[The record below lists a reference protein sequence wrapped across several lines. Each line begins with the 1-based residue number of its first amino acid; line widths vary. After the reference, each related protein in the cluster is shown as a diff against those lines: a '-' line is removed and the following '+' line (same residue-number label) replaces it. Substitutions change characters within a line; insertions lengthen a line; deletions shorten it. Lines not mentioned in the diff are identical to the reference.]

1 MTGISVDM
9 VLMLYQKRMRLSM
22 DDAELKLLERRIDT
36 VIAVLKHPTLSEWA
50 KEYWNTVLKQ
60 LVRKLPYEAMN

>member
-1 MTGISVDM
+1 MM
-9 VLMLYQKRMRLSM
+9 PLKLHMRLSM
-22 DDAELKLLERRIDT
+22 REEELQLLERRIDA

-50 KEYWNTVLKQ
+50 KDYWTTVLKA

>member
-1 MTGISVDM
+1 
-9 VLMLYQKRMRLSM
+9 MRLSM
-22 DDAELKLLERRIDT
+22 HSAELELLERRIDA

-50 KEYWNTVLKQ
+50 KEYWNNVLKQ